1 MKGLI
6 GKKLGM
12 TQLFDETGRFTPVT
26 VLQTGPCYVAQVKK
40 VESDGY
46 CAVQMA
52 FDEAREKVLTK
63 AELGHLKKNGLKV
76 LRKLKEFRLKAEEAQ
91 EFLPGQEIKA
101 DMFIKGEKV
110 KVTGFSKGR
119 GFAGVMKRHGFGG
132 GRDSHG
138 CKFHRKPFSIG
149 MHTDP
154 AKVFKNKRMPGH
166 YGNERVTMLNL
177 TVVNVD
183 IDKNILLVKGA
194 VPGPRYGYVYISK
207 VR

>member
-1 MKGLI
+1 MKGMI

-12 TQLFDETGRFTPVT
+12 TQLFDGTGRFTPVT

-63 AELGHLKKNGLKV
+63 AELGHLKKNGLKSM
-76 LRKLKEFRLKAEEAQ
+76 RKVKEFRLKAEEVQ
-91 EFLPGQEIKA
+91 EFQPGQEIKA
-101 DMFIKGEKV
+101 DMFSKGEKI

-119 GFAGVMKRHGFGG
+119 GFAGVMKRHGFAG

-154 AKVFKNKRMPGH
+154 ARVFKNKKMPGH
-166 YGNERVTMLNL
+166 YGNARVTMLNL